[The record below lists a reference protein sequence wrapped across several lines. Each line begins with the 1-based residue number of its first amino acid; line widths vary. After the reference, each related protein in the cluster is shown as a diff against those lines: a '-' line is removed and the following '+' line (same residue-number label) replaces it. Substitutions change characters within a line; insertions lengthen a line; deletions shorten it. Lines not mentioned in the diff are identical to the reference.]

1 MFNTGFQSS
10 VPIAKSMEYAV
21 GALTANRD
29 FLQDL
34 QKELDG
40 KVMKTTLTTYYLLD
54 GVKVNIFIIHRTV
67 QPLTVQYSTVQY
79 ST

>member
-29 FLQDL
+29 FLQEL

-40 KVMKTTLTTYYLLD
+40 KVVGDDTTE
-54 GVKVNIFIIHRTV
+54 V
-67 QPLTVQYSTVQY
+67 
-79 ST
+79 

>member
-10 VPIAKSMEYAV
+10 VPIAKSMECAV

-34 QKELDG
+34 QRELDG
-40 KVMKTTLTTYYLLD
+40 KVVGDGTT
-54 GVKVNIFIIHRTV
+54 GV
-67 QPLTVQYSTVQY
+67 
-79 ST
+79 